1 MGVSNYSISRCV
13 NSVGYSILWQL
24 LYCNFSYSK
33 MVISDIIILFTIWW
47 FIFQAYRSP
56 QRWPAIFVSVMKREN
71 DQGSAWKP
79 ISKSTEKVFPPF
91 WRLIKYSYR
100 SARQCPI
107 KTDQSKSIKFSELRI
122 VAGLTYTIL
131 LKKRKTYFTSL
142 NKSDKFPVLK
152 KNLTAWRSWYSLKT
166 IFIFVVRNANDWKE
180 VIELLGT
187 RFFWKIEFGQN
198 F

>member
-47 FIFQAYRSP
+47 FIFQTYRSP
-56 QRWPAIFVSVMKREN
+56 QRWHATFVPIMKREN

-91 WRLIKYSYR
+91 WRLIKYPYR
-100 SARQCPI
+100 STRQRPI
-107 KTDQSKSIKFSELRI
+107 KTDQWKPVKLSEQRI
-122 VAGLTYTIL
+122 IAGLTYKIL
-131 LKKRKTYFTSL
+131 WKKS
-142 NKSDKFPVLK
+142 
-152 KNLTAWRSWYSLKT
+152 
-166 IFIFVVRNANDWKE
+166 
-180 VIELLGT
+180 
-187 RFFWKIEFGQN
+187 
-198 F
+198 